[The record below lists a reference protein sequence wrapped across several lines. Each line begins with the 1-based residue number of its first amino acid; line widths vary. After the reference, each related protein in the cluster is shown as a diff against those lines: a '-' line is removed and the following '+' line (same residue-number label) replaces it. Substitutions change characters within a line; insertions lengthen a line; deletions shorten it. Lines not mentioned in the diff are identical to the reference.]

1 MQVETQAD
9 SSTAP
14 EVKVDEAQAIATPP
28 TDKAGETEDSL
39 LAIVQNVAKKEPDEE
54 ESQENAESPTA
65 EHSQQQVEGNAEPSL
80 NDDTD
85 YSKLPIWK
93 QKEFRGVVNERNH
106 FRKIAKQNLEDAK
119 QYRDIQGYMQSNGLT
134 AEEVAQALDTLVKT
148 KNGDPAKAYEL
159 LQERMDKLALMAG
172 KRLPPELEEK
182 VEQGYIDRETAQSLY
197 QQQAEAERRAQQA
210 QSQLERQTQQDQH
223 AQVQAIASA
232 VSTWE
237 AATKA
242 SDPDF
247 ELKAD
252 LVKDRVRA
260 HVATHGVPRTADEA
274 LKVSKDAYEA
284 VTQTLL
290 RVRGEKAPMRT
301 TVGGKTNGSA
311 APEPKSLLDVVRRA
325 SAGV

>member
-14 EVKVDEAQAIATPP
+14 EDQVAQAQADATPP

-39 LAIVQNVAKKEPDEE
+39 LAVVQNVAKKEVT
-54 ESQENAESPTA
+54 ESAPQENAESPPA
-65 EHSQQQVEGNAEPSL
+65 DKSQQVEANAEPSL
-80 NDDTD
+80 DDDPD

-93 QKEFRGVVNERNH
+93 QKEFRGIVNERNH
-106 FRKIAKQNLEDAK
+106 FRKMAKQNFEDAK
-119 QYRDIQGYMQSNGLT
+119 QYRDINSFMQSNGLT
-134 AEEVAQALDTLVKT
+134 AEEVAQALDTLAKM

-159 LQERMDKLALMAG
+159 LQERLDKLALMAG
-172 KRLPPELEEK
+172 KRLPAELEEK
-182 VEQGYIDRETAQSLY
+182 VEQGYVDRETALALY
-197 QQQAEAERRAQQA
+197 QQQADAERKAQQA
-210 QSQLERQTQQDQH
+210 QSQLERLNQQDQQS
-223 AQVQAIASA
+223 QVQAMANA

-242 SDPDF
+242 ADPDF
-247 ELKAD
+247 DLKAD

-260 HVATHGVPRTADEA
+260 YVATHGVPKTADEA
-274 LKVSKDAYEA
+274 LKVSKDAYDA

-290 RVRGEKAPMRT
+290 RVRGDKAPMRT

-325 SAGV
+325 SAGA

>member
-1 MQVETQAD
+1 MQVEQQAE

-14 EVKVDEAQAIATPP
+14 EDQIADTQVEANQS

-39 LAIVQNVAKKEPDEE
+39 LAVVQNVANKEAV
-54 ESQENAESPTA
+54 ESAAQEIAESPPA
-65 EHSQQQVEGNAEPSL
+65 EKSQQVEGNAEPSL
-80 NDDTD
+80 DDDTD

-93 QKEFRGVVNERNH
+93 QKEFRGIVSERNH
-106 FRKIAKQNLEDAK
+106 FRKLAKQNLEDAK
-119 QYRDIQGYMQSNGLT
+119 QYRDIQSYMQTNGLT
-134 AEEVAQALDTLVKT
+134 ADEVAQALDTLAKM
-148 KNGDPAKAYEL
+148 KSGDPTKAYEL
-159 LQERMDKLALMAG
+159 MQERMDKLALMAG

-182 VEQGYIDRETAQSLY
+182 VEQGYIDRDTALHLY
-197 QQQAEAERRAQQA
+197 QQQADAERKAQQA
-210 QSQLERQTQQDQH
+210 QSQLERLNQQDQQS
-223 AQVQAIASA
+223 QVQAIASA

-237 AATKA
+237 AATRA

-247 ELKAD
+247 ELKAE

-260 HVATHGVPRTADEA
+260 HVATHGVPTTADAA
-274 LKVSKDAYEA
+274 LKVSKDAYDA

-290 RVRGEKAPMRT
+290 KVRGDKAPMRT